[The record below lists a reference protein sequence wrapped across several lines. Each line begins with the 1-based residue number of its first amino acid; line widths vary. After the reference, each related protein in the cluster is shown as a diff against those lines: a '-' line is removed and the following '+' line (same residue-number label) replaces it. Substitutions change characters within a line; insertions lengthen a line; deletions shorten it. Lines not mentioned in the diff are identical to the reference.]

1 MHSAAGNMKSDVH
14 RCTSPRSFSV
24 LVDFQ
29 CCVWNRRGLEG
40 TVRNCFLFVCLLNNE
55 FFVVIMFEDNNR
67 TLRVLPR
74 YNKTIVASC
83 DWVHGFVH
91 PRGKMAPS
99 ASPCGAIS
107 PLGRTKRRGP
117 CHSVQVPWLH
127 SAEGNMSDV
136 NRCILP
142 WSFPPLVD
150 FQRLV
155 WNSRGFEGTVKSCL

>member
-29 CCVWNRRGLEG
+29 CCVRNRRGLEG
-40 TVRNCFLFVCLLNNE
+40 TVGNCFLFVCLLNNE

-91 PRGKMAPS
+91 PRGENGTLSFTLWCHFSSRAYKTPWTLSQRASTMA
-99 ASPCGAIS
+99 AQ
-107 PLGRTKRRGP
+107 RG
-117 CHSVQVPWLH
+117 
-127 SAEGNMSDV
+127 G
-136 NRCILP
+136 
-142 WSFPPLVD
+142 
-150 FQRLV
+150 
-155 WNSRGFEGTVKSCL
+155 